1 MKNTRKRILAAAV
14 SLILSVAMLAG
25 ALIPAY
31 AEMNLSQIVSGL
43 FGSAGAGSGSSIN
56 ASQAISDWL
65 NGLIQE
71 EEDSPIDK
79 LVQNIKDQWNG
90 VENDSTDDPDADEN
104 VVIVIDEAVAD
115 NIAELFN
122 ISVNEIKK
130 GTPGFAMVQTASLDT
145 KIAEKLQGGLGAVTG
160 IIQSLIGTKD
170 IFAGVIDGTMSE
182 NTVTATYPV
191 GNDIKNNFPL
201 KGEDYVADL
210 KGKDIKDYTVSFAK
224 SGKYTIHI
232 DLMDVDGAIAD
243 SGLAYVFD
251 TTEDISEKG
260 FATIELGTTSI
271 NIPFM
276 LKYINNYVELVVDR
290 HGFVESYTMGMGIT
304 FMFMQEDGSY
314 ATEMPYLGIDFM
326 EEGII
331 YNITTYYGD
340 FEYDARLMGDAV
352 VDGKINSSDARK
364 VLRVASQ
371 LDTITEEDTKY
382 CDVTGDGNI
391 TAADAREILR
401 AAVGMITL
409 PTAEEMLGIKPY
421 EKSEAVEKQV
431 DDLRVILMAY
441 QAAKEEEA
449 KKELQDYYD
458 KLYGDGS
465 GAAEETT
472 TGQMNSTGNKVD
484 EFIDGVGDIINSGNQ
499 SGLWGEIIG
508 GIGGILLKK

>member
-14 SLILSVAMLAG
+14 SLVLCFAMLVG
-25 ALIPAY
+25 ASMPAY
-31 AEMNLSQIVSGL
+31 AEMNLSQVVSGL

-56 ASQAISDWL
+56 ASQAVSDWL

-90 VENDSTDDPDADEN
+90 VENDSSEDPDADKD

-130 GTPGFAMVQTASLDT
+130 GNPGFSMVQTASMDT
-145 KIAEKLQGGLGAVTG
+145 EIAQQLQGGLGAVTG
-160 IIQSLIGTKD
+160 IVEALIGTKD

-182 NTVTATYPV
+182 NSVTVTYPV
-191 GNDIKNNFPL
+191 GNDIANNFPL
-201 KGEDYVADL
+201 KGKDYVADL
-210 KGKDIKDYTVSFAK
+210 KGADIKDYTVSFAK

-232 DLMDVDGAIAD
+232 DLKDVDGSAAD
-243 SGLAYVFD
+243 SGLANVFD
-251 TTEDISEKG
+251 VTDKA
-260 FATIELGTTSI
+260 FATIELGTTSL
-271 NIPFM
+271 NIQVM

-314 ATEMPYLGIDFM
+314 AEEMPYLGVNFI

-340 FEYDARLMGDAV
+340 FKYDARLMGDAV
-352 VDGKINSSDARK
+352 IDGKVNSSDARK

-371 LDTITEEDTKY
+371 LDTFTDEDVKY
-382 CDVTGDGNI
+382 CDVTGDGKI
-391 TAADAREILR
+391 TSADAREILR

-421 EKSEAVEKQV
+421 EKSDAVEKQV

-441 QAAKEEEA
+441 QSAKDEEA
-449 KKELQDYYD
+449 KNELQDYYD

-465 GAAEETT
+465 GTAEETT

-484 EFIDGVGDIINSGNQ
+484 DFIGGVGDIINAGNQ
-499 SGLWGEIIG
+499 NGLWGDIIT

>member
-14 SLILSVAMLAG
+14 SLILSFAMLAG
-25 ALIPAY
+25 AVMPAY

-90 VENDSTDDPDADEN
+90 VENDSTDDPDADED

-130 GTPGFAMVQTASLDT
+130 GTPGFAMVQTASMDAE
-145 KIAEKLQGGLGAVTG
+145 IAQALQGGLGPVTG
-160 IIQSLIGTKD
+160 IVESLIGTKD
-170 IFAGVIDGTMSE
+170 IFAGVIDGTMTE
-182 NTVTATYPV
+182 NTVTTEYPV
-191 GNDIKNNFPL
+191 GNDIVNNFPL
-201 KGEDYVADL
+201 KGKDYVASL
-210 KGKDIKDYTVSFAK
+210 KGEDIKDYTVSFAK

-232 DLMDVDGAIAD
+232 DLKDVEGSAAD
-243 SGLAYVFD
+243 SGLANVFD
-251 TTEDISEKG
+251 VTDKAY
-260 FATIELGTTSI
+260 ATIELGTTSI
-271 NIPFM
+271 NIMVM
-276 LKYINNYVELVVDR
+276 LKYVNNYVELVVDR
-290 HGFVESYTMGMGIT
+290 KGYVESYTTSMGIT

-314 ATEMPYLGIDFM
+314 STEMPYIGVDFAK
-326 EEGII
+326 EGII
-331 YNITTYYGD
+331 YTITNYYGD
-340 FEYDARLMGDAV
+340 FEYDARIMGDAV
-352 VDGKINSSDARK
+352 KDGKVNSSDARK

-371 LDTITEEDTKY
+371 LDTIPEEDAKY
-382 CDVTGDGNI
+382 CDVTGDGKV
-391 TAADAREILR
+391 TAFDAREILR
-401 AAVGMITL
+401 AAAGMIKL
-409 PTAEEMLGIKPY
+409 PTTEEMLGYKPY
-421 EKSEAVEKQV
+421 VKSEAVEKQI

-441 QAAKEEEA
+441 QAAKEEED

-465 GAAEETT
+465 GGAAEETT
-472 TGQMNSTGNKVD
+472 TGNMNSTGNKVD
-484 EFIDGVGDIINSGNQ
+484 ELIGGIGDIINQGNQ
-499 SGLWGEIIG
+499 SGIWGEIIG